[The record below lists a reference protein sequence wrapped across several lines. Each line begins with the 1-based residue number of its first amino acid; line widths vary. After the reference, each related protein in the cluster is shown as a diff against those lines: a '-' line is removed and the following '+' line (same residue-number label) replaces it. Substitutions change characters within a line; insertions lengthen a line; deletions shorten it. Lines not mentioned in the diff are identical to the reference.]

1 MMKDNIVEVYKNKKF
16 VPIRMSEIEKGNV
29 IRFLDKN
36 NEPEGALYLAK
47 EDSKI
52 MNDSY
57 GVIVDKFPIGYS
69 I

>member
-1 MMKDNIVEVYKNKKF
+1 MKDNIVEVYKNKKF

-36 NEPEGALYLAK
+36 NEPESALYLAK